1 MERLKELVEE
11 YVDNGHK
18 VIIFSQWTKI
28 TERAYKKLEEYHPL
42 LMTGDISTEERNKA
56 KEEFQKNPERK
67 VIIGTSGAMGTGY
80 TLTAADVVIFLDSPW
95 TMAVKEQCE
104 DRAYRIGTVNNVN
117 VITLVCKNTI
127 DEYIEKLLA
136 AKGVLSDITIDP
148 DKEKDGVEIMI
159 EWLVEKYKAV

>member
-1 MERLKELVEE
+1 
-11 YVDNGHK
+11 
-18 VIIFSQWTKI
+18 
-28 TERAYKKLEEYHPL
+28 
-42 LMTGDISTEERNKA
+42 
-56 KEEFQKNPERK
+56 
-67 VIIGTSGAMGTGY
+67 MGTGY

-148 DKEKDGVEIMI
+148 AKEKDGVEVMI